1 MEIIIKDIE
10 HIREAAREFIAAF
23 HDILSNDEAVK
34 CFAFYAP
41 MGAGKTTFI
50 KAICEELGCEDVIT
64 SPTFA
69 IVNEYEVPNSQL
81 SARPKG
87 ALSQSEATERIF
99 NFQLIYHFDLYR
111 IKKTEELYDIGADD
125 YFYSGNLCFIEW
137 PEMAESALPDETI
150 KITITPQ
157 PDGSRIVSV

>member
-1 MEIIIKDIE
+1 MDIIIKDIE

-23 HDILSNDEAVK
+23 HDILCNDEAVK

-50 KAICEELGCEDVIT
+50 KAICEELGCDDVIT

-69 IVNEYEVPNSQL
+69 IVNEYEVANFQFS
-81 SARPKG
+81 
-87 ALSQSEATERIF
+87 IF

-157 PDGSRIVSV
+157 PDGSRIVSI